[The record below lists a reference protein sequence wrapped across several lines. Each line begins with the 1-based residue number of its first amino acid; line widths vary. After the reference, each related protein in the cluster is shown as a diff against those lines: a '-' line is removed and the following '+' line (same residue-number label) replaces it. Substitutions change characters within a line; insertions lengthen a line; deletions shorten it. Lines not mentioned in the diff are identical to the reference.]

1 MHASAPNLG
10 NLHAGNP
17 DAAGRPALPAQAVS
31 LDVLHEKYA
40 RGDERSIDDVRLRI
54 ARALAAL
61 EPGPQRAEHERRFLW
76 AQQQGFVP
84 AGRIAAAAGLG
95 LRATLINCFVQPV
108 GDAISGSDDG
118 LPGIYTALLEAAETM
133 RRGGGVGYDFSAIR
147 PLGSK
152 VRGTASRAS
161 GPVSYMEVFDA
172 SCRTVESAG
181 ARRGAQMGV
190 LRIDHP
196 DIERFIAAK
205 DGGRLTNFNLSV
217 GVTDD
222 FMRAVEADAAFDLV
236 HAAEPGDEDQAAG
249 ARRRDDGLW
258 VYRSVRARALWESI
272 MASTYDHAEPGVLFV
287 DRMNR
292 ENNLWYAEELRAT
305 NPCGEQPLPPYGCC
319 DLGSLNLTAFVEAP
333 FTHEARLDFG
343 RLHAVATVGVRML
356 DLVLDATAWPLP
368 QQAAEA
374 RAKRRIGLG
383 FLGLGSAL
391 VMLGLRY
398 DSEEGRAMA
407 ARIAAALRD
416 SAYAASTAL
425 AREKGAFPL
434 FDADKYLDGAFT
446 ARLPEALREA
456 IRRDGI
462 RNSHLLSIAPT
473 GTISLAFADNAS
485 NGIEP
490 PYAWTY
496 QRKKRTLEG
505 GTRSYRVADH
515 AWRLY
520 HALQG
525 RAEDAVADGAPL
537 PPQFVGALEMRALDH
552 LRMVEAVQPYIDT
565 AISKTVNVPAEYP
578 YDDFRDLYLEAWR
591 AGLKGLATYRPNAVL
606 GSVLSTQAPASA
618 PAPAPSPP
626 PAPPAADDDP
636 LRKRFERRPLGELE
650 SVTSKIEYS
659 TQEGR
664 KSAYLTVS
672 FLPAGGTWEGRPV
685 TIERPFE
692 FFMPANQRTGGHQ
705 WITASMRLLSMVAR
719 AGGPIARALADM
731 REVVW
736 EKGPVRCGL
745 LTREDGAQAPVYH
758 DSEVAAVA
766 FMLQRILIRR
776 GFLDE
781 QGNQVPV
788 GELARRFAGRA
799 APFAAPFAAPLAAPF
814 VPPSPALAPALAQ
827 AADADPAEAPGV
839 LPITGGAKC
848 PECGARALRKVDGCT
863 RCASCHYVGECG

>member
-1 MHASAPNLG
+1 MDRATGMNAPEPPSG
-10 NLHAGNP
+10 T
-17 DAAGRPALPAQAVS
+17 LPAQEVS
-31 LDVLHEKYA
+31 LDVLREKYA
-40 RGDERSIDDVRLRI
+40 RGNEATIEDVQRRI

-61 EPGPQRAEHERRFLW
+61 EPVPQRAELERRFLW

-84 AGRIAAAAGLG
+84 AGRIASAAGLG
-95 LRATLINCFVQPV
+95 LSATLINCFVQPV
-108 GDAISGSDDG
+108 GDSISGSSDG
-118 LPGIYTALLEAAETM
+118 LPGIYTALSEAAETM

-152 VRGTASRAS
+152 VAGTASRAS

-205 DGGRLTNFNLSV
+205 DTGRLTNFNISV
-217 GVTDD
+217 GVTDA
-222 FMRAVEADAAFDLV
+222 FMRAVEADEAFALV
-236 HAAEPGDEDQAAG
+236 HAAEPGDEDLAAG
-249 ARRRDDGLW
+249 GHRSEDGPW
-258 VYRSVRARALWESI
+258 VYRTVRARELWERI
-272 MASTYDHAEPGVLFV
+272 MFSTYDHAEPGVLFV
-287 DRMNR
+287 DRMNA

-319 DLGSLNLTAFVEAP
+319 DLGSLNLTAFVHDA
-333 FTHEARLDFG
+333 FTPGARLDFE
-343 RLHAVATVGVRML
+343 RLRDVATTAVRML
-356 DLVLDATAWPLP
+356 DLVLDATQWPLP
-368 QQAAEA
+368 QQANEA

-391 VMLGLRY
+391 AMLGLRY
-398 DSEEGRAMA
+398 DLDEGRAMA
-407 ARIAAALRD
+407 ARIASALRD
-416 SAYAASTAL
+416 AAYAASIEL

-434 FDADKYLDGAFT
+434 FDADKYLRGQFIE
-446 ARLPEALREA
+446 RLPQALRDS
-456 IRRDGI
+456 IRAHGI

-490 PYAWTY
+490 PYSWTY
-496 QRKKRTLEG
+496 QRRKRTADG
-505 GTRSYRVADH
+505 GTRSYEVCDH

-520 HALQG
+520 RQRHGDAALP
-525 RAEDAVADGAPL
+525 AS
-537 PPQFVGALEMRALDH
+537 FVTALEMRALDH
-552 LRMVEAVQPYIDT
+552 LRMVEAVQPFIDT
-565 AISKTVNVPAEYP
+565 AISKTVNVPEDYP

-606 GSVLSTQAPASA
+606 GSVLSTTPVAAPAI
-618 PAPAPSPP
+618 PAPAPPLP
-626 PAPPAADDDP
+626 DDDP
-636 LRKRFERRPLGELE
+636 LRKRFEHRPLGELE
-650 SVTSKIEYS
+650 SLTSKIEYS

-664 KSAYLTVS
+664 KTAYLTVS
-672 FLPAGGTWEGRPV
+672 FLRAEGAWEGRPV

-736 EKGPVRCGL
+736 EKGPVRCGHIV
-745 LTREDGAQAPVYH
+745 REDGVRVPVYH
-758 DSEVAAVA
+758 DSEVAAIA
-766 FMLQRILIRR
+766 FTLQRMLIRR

-788 GELARRFAGRA
+788 GELARRFERRA
-799 APFAAPFAAPLAAPF
+799 QDGAPDPQLQPQE
-814 VPPSPALAPALAQ
+814 APAE
-827 AADADPAEAPGV
+827 P
-839 LPITGGAKC
+839 LPVMNGAKC
-848 PECGARALRKVDGCT
+848 PECGALALRKVDGCS
-863 RCASCHYVGECG
+863 RCESCHYVGECG